1 MAHGHGPYRIWPS
14 KRVRPIHG
22 AGPRVASGAPGTM
35 RRTAQHMTA
44 QAPRPPT
51 QRQPPSSGP
60 RVTPDATPQPTQE
73 SQEGKPKNRWTGI
86 QGPREDEEQIEG
98 VGMVRGWTAEDSQQQ
113 TSQQENCR
121 IGLDGLCHEGST
133 PDRKAGADAPQQEPQ
148 QAVAAPQAD
157 HEQGFEVGDPSQLL
171 QMQGMLYFGGR

>member
-1 MAHGHGPYRIWPS
+1 MWEGTTPPNCPS
-14 KRVRPIHG
+14 SLCKCKDPKAAVKV
-22 AGPRVASGAPGTM
+22 AGQAPSAPAPAGAP
-35 RRTAQHMTA
+35 
-44 QAPRPPT
+44 APVGAPAPAPVSASEAT
-51 QRQPPSSGP
+51 P
-60 RVTPDATPQPTQE
+60 TPDATPQPTQE

-133 PDRKAGADAPQQEPQ
+133 PDRKAGADAPKQELQ